1 MAGGG
6 DDVRAVGWLS
16 GKQPYPTGGVPPVF
30 VETLR
35 SHLNPPW
42 QPFTINGLHE
52 CDIGGGLWHRW
63 RREPVREWRNLFVP
77 TRECVYIAPAMVL
90 HYVIDHSYRPPHEF
104 IEAIQQCPPQGSPE
118 YLALVQPFQ
127 SPFDFGV
134 FDRGWEAKREAA
146 HKRSQQWVR
155 RGMCPRC
162 EFWQYLSE
170 GDVAEHCGVPLV
182 RLEERDPAELAR
194 ALSS

>member
-1 MAGGG
+1 MTWYPELGRGCMAGGG

-42 QPFTINGLHE
+42 QPFTINGLHT

-104 IEAIQQCPPQGSPE
+104 IEAIQQCP
-118 YLALVQPFQ
+118 
-127 SPFDFGV
+127 
-134 FDRGWEAKREAA
+134 RWEAKREAA